1 MISFTNVF
9 HQFLSKV
16 ITLAFTGFF
25 SIYSLFTGVLAEPPS
40 VPEDFTPVIRFVACS
55 DVHINKEVNEETGE
69 EHIDEVN
76 VEKYNKVLETAYTIA
91 QEDEKY
97 NKLDAVIVAGDM
109 TGSGFP
115 EEYEV
120 FMGIT
125 ENHLKE
131 GTEFVPCM
139 GNHEFIAYRDN
150 DATVAYDVYK
160 QYVNG
165 EVDLHTVINGYHF
178 IAVSYDD
185 NGDETFKTKTDW
197 LREQLDIAV
206 ADTGDKPIFVIQ
218 HPHPALT
225 VYGSIN
231 WGNFEI
237 RTVLEKY
244 PQVVDFSGHSHYA
257 ASDPRSI
264 WQGSFTAVG
273 CSGVTGAMGNLNYI
287 SGDQYGDGDSSAFW
301 LVEVD
306 AEGNIRLRLYDVVS
320 GMFFDE
326 IDYYLPSLSEKS
338 SKVYNWANMYS
349 LDTKPEFP
357 EDAEISLVET
367 EDGTT
372 EISFPEARGYF
383 RAENYKVS
391 LSRGLENVYSATV
404 LSDYTRANDFTKNIN
419 FGELSAGEYCVTVKA
434 YSPYAKGG
442 ETLKLTFVVE

>member
-1 MISFTNVF
+1 MFSFTNVF

-16 ITLAFTGFF
+16 ITLAFTGVF
-25 SIYSLFTGVLAEPPS
+25 SIYSLFTGVLVEPAT
-40 VPEDFTPVIRFVACS
+40 VPEDFNPVLRFVACS
-55 DVHINKEVNEETGE
+55 DVHITEEK
-69 EHIDEVN
+69 DEVSGESYIKEDN
-76 VEKYNKVLETAYTIA
+76 IVKYNKVFESAYA
-91 QEDEKY
+91 VAEQDEKY

-109 TGSGFP
+109 TGSGM
-115 EEYEV
+115 ECEYEV
-120 FMGIT
+120 FMDIT
-125 ENHLKE
+125 ERNLRE
-131 GTEFVPCM
+131 GTEFIPCM
-139 GNHEFIAYRDN
+139 GNHEFIEYRDH

-160 QYVNG
+160 QFVNS
-165 EVDLHTVINGYHF
+165 EVDIHTVVNGYHF

-185 NGDETFKTKTDW
+185 NGDETFKTKTEW

-264 WQGSFTAVG
+264 WQGSFTALG

-287 SGDQYGDGDSSAFW
+287 SGDQYGDGDSGMYW

-306 AEGNIRLRLYDVVS
+306 AEGNIRLRLYDIVS
-320 GMFFDE
+320 DMFFEDVE
-326 IDYYLPSLSEKS
+326 YYLPKVSEKS
-338 SKVYNWANMYS
+338 SKIYNWLNMYS
-349 LDTKPEFP
+349 LDTKPAFP
-357 EDAEISLVET
+357 ENAEISLVDT
-367 EDGTT
+367 EDGST

-391 LSRGLENVYSATV
+391 VTRGLENVYSATV
-404 LSDYTRANDFTKNIN
+404 LSDYTRANDFTKNVN
-419 FGELSAGEYCVTVKA
+419 LGELSAGEYCVTVKA

-442 ETLKLTFVVE
+442 ETLTLTFTVE